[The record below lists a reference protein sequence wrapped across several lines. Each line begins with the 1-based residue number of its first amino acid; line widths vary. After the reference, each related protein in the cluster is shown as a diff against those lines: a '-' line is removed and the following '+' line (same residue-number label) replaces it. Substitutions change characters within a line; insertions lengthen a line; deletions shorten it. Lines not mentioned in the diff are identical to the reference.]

1 MKHLACLGLLLS
13 AWSGT
18 ALAIEAGKSA
28 PPLQAKQLDGA
39 SYTLAAHRGEVVILN
54 FWATWCVPCRVEL
67 PAFSEFY
74 RRHQAE
80 GLTVLAVSMDDPEDL
95 AKVRDVAGGLPFPAA
110 MYGDTQAQ
118 GYGRIWR
125 LPITFVIGRDGVLRY
140 DGGVGE
146 RGTFDLPG
154 LERTVGPLLGAK

>member
-1 MKHLACLGLLLS
+1 MKFLTSLTLLAS
-13 AWSGT
+13 AWAGP
-18 ALAIEAGKSA
+18 ALAIEAGQPA
-28 PPLQAKQLDGA
+28 PPLQAQQLDGGA
-39 SYTLAAHRGEVVILN
+39 YKLAAHKGEVVILN
-54 FWATWCVPCRVEL
+54 FWATWCVPCRAEL
-67 PAFSEFY
+67 PAFAEFY

-80 GLTVLAVSMDDPEDL
+80 GLSVLAVSMDDPEDL
-95 AKVRDVAGGLPFPAA
+95 AKVRDVAKALPFPAA
-110 MYGDTQAQ
+110 MYADTQVA

>member
-1 MKHLACLGLLLS
+1 
-13 AWSGT
+13 
-18 ALAIEAGKSA
+18 
-28 PPLQAKQLDGA
+28 LQARQLDGG
-39 SYTLAAHRGEVVILN
+39 SYTLAAHKGEVVILN

-74 RRHQAE
+74 RKHQAE

-95 AKVRDVAGGLPFPAA
+95 AKVRDVAKALPFPAA

-125 LPITFVIGRDGVLRY
+125 LPITFVIGRDGRAALRRRRGRARHFRFARS
-140 DGGVGE
+140 GGEPSDRCLVPDNGSCCSGVDPS
-146 RGTFDLPG
+146 GTPAMIAAG
-154 LERTVGPLLGAK
+154 S

>member
-1 MKHLACLGLLLS
+1 MKLLPALALLLA
-13 AWSGT
+13 AW
-18 ALAIEAGKSA
+18 AWPAQAIEAGKSA
-28 PPLQAKQLDGA
+28 PPLQARQLDGG
-39 SYTLAAHRGEVVILN
+39 SYTLAAHKGEVVILN

-74 RRHQAE
+74 RKHQAE

-95 AKVRDVAGGLPFPAA
+95 AKVRDVAKALPFPAA

>member
-1 MKHLACLGLLLS
+1 MKPLRLLLLLFPL
-13 AWSGT
+13 WSGS
-18 ALAIEAGKSA
+18 AFAIKADKPA

-39 SYTLAAHRGEVVILN
+39 AYILAAHKGEVVILN
-54 FWATWCVPCRVEL
+54 FWATWCVPRRAEL

-74 RRHQAE
+74 RKHQAE
-80 GLTVLAVSMDDPEDL
+80 GLSVLAVSMDDPEDL
-95 AKVRDVAGGLPFPAA
+95 AKVRKVAGDLPFPAA
-110 MYGDTQAQ
+110 MYGDAQAE

-125 LPITFVIGRDGVLRY
+125 LPITFIIGRDGVLRY

-146 RGTFDLPG
+146 RGSFDLPG